1 MIYRL
6 RLGGWMGRAWRG
18 RFARDVAL
26 TAGGNFS
33 VTVAGAVGG
42 ILAARLLGPAGRG
55 ELAAAIVWAG
65 VLGTV
70 AQLGMPQALIYH
82 TARDAE
88 ATPTIFTTALGLLL
102 AQSAAVILLG
112 QLLVSLTLARWQP
125 AVAPAVR
132 YYLLSIPCTL
142 LSTYLCAIAQG
153 LRRFHL
159 ASLVRTAMAAT
170 YILALVVAFAW
181 RWQGAGDVLALFLA
195 LQAATAL
202 ILLLIF
208 LRLYGSGRLDGVRLR
223 ELIGYGLKAAGG
235 DVAWIANA
243 RLDQFVMSAFVSP
256 SALGQYAVA
265 VSYATTLFPLSGALA
280 MVLFPHVANGRRGQA
295 GGRIK
300 RALAW
305 NLVVSAAGA
314 IVLALVSPL
323 LLPWL
328 FGVEFQAAVWPA
340 VLLLGGT
347 VILGS
352 NYVLSDGL
360 RGLGRPALPSAAQL
374 MGVGVTVVGLLLL
387 LPVLGIMGAA
397 VASVLSYGVALLY
410 LAWGLRR
417 VLDTDG
423 QARSGDR
430 LEPIQA
436 IDITKIQ

>member
-6 RLGGWMGRAWRG
+6 RLGGWMLRVWRG
-18 RFARDVAL
+18 RFARDVVL

-82 TARDAE
+82 AARDSE
-88 ATPTIFTTALGLLL
+88 ATPTLLTTALGLLL

-125 AVAPAVR
+125 AVVPAVR
-132 YYLLSIPCTL
+132 LYLFSIPGAL
-142 LSTYLCAIAQG
+142 LGTYLCAIAQG

-159 ASLVRTAMAAT
+159 ASVVRTAMAAT
-170 YILALVVAFAW
+170 YILALVAAFAW
-181 RWQGAGDVLALFLA
+181 RWQRAGDVVALFLA

-202 ILLLIF
+202 VLLLIF
-208 LRLYGSGRLDGVRLR
+208 LRFYVGRPCPSALSASHFRFDWARLR
-223 ELIGYGLKAAGG
+223 ELLRYGLKAAWG
-235 DVAWIANA
+235 DISWIANA
-243 RLDQFVMSAFVSP
+243 RLDQFVMSAFVST

-265 VSYATTLFPLSGALA
+265 VSYATTLFPLSGAFA
-280 MVLFPHVANGRRGQA
+280 MVLFPHVATGRPGQA
-295 GGRIK
+295 RRQIK
-300 RALAW
+300 RALTW
-305 NLVVSAAGA
+305 NLTVSTAGA
-314 IVLALVSPL
+314 IGLALFSPW

-328 FGVEFQAAVWPA
+328 FGMEFQAAVWPA

-374 MGVGVTVVGLLLL
+374 VGVVVTVVALLLL

-397 VASVLSYGVALLY
+397 VASVLSYGAALLY
-410 LAWGLRR
+410 LGWGLRR
-417 VLDTDG
+417 VIKRPG
-423 QARSGDR
+423 
-430 LEPIQA
+430 E
-436 IDITKIQ
+436 